1 MSQQELERPGYLAL
15 YKPRR
20 SSLAFIVESLVLLVF
35 LIASLA
41 VIMQVLAASAN
52 KATES
57 RQLEQAVIL
66 ASNAA
71 ERFSAD
77 PTGIEETT
85 MVDGLAL
92 TCKVSETA
100 LAQGTRYEAS
110 ITVFSENGEIYRLNT
125 ARYVPRAF
133 TGVTADNAA
142 GNFRRDLPGVIKAEQ
157 IIYKY
162 VEVVDDREKEK
173 MLNELMDIEEQWE
186 EQAAGVG
193 ELWYRKINKTS
204 LLRPDTEENSRFRIM
219 NSMRSVE
226 ASSGIYLLG

>member
-1 MSQQELERPGYLAL
+1 MNQQELDRPGYLAL

-71 ERFSAD
+71 EKFSAD

-85 MVDGLAL
+85 MAGELAL
-92 TCKVSETA
+92 TCTVDETS
-100 LAQGTRYEAS
+100 LAQGTRYTAS
-110 ITVFSENGEIYRLNT
+110 IVVFNKSGEIYRLST
-125 ARYVPRAF
+125 ARYVPREY
-133 TGVTADNAA
+133 TGVTTGNATGSTAAEQPGAQSGTQPAGQNAA
-142 GNFRRDLPGVIKAEQ
+142 SNANGAGAG
-157 IIYKY
+157 
-162 VEVVDDREKEK
+162 
-173 MLNELMDIEEQWE
+173 
-186 EQAAGVG
+186 QAAGSASAGAPV
-193 ELWYRKINKTS
+193 
-204 LLRPDTEENSRFRIM
+204 EEVI
-219 NSMRSVE
+219 E
-226 ASSGIYLLG
+226 

>member
-1 MSQQELERPGYLAL
+1 MSQQELERPGYLTL
-15 YKPRR
+15 YNPRR
-20 SSLAFIVESLVLLVF
+20 SSLAFIVEALVLLVF

-41 VIMQVLAASAN
+41 VIMQVFAASAN

-125 ARYVPRAF
+125 ARYVPRTF

-142 GNFRRDLPGVIKAEQ
+142 GNTAAGATAEQ
-157 IIYKY
+157 PNAQPGAQASGQDTATNANSAGAGQTGASASADAP
-162 VEVVDDREKEK
+162 VEEV
-173 MLNELMDIEEQWE
+173 IE
-186 EQAAGVG
+186 
-193 ELWYRKINKTS
+193 
-204 LLRPDTEENSRFRIM
+204 
-219 NSMRSVE
+219 
-226 ASSGIYLLG
+226 